1 MKKIFIVLI
10 LTLFN
15 SIPALS
21 DKLLKDGFLNN
32 KMDYAK
38 EQNIVDA
45 KNKIIIIFNHGQD
58 KHDKSSKNCVWK
70 NGIRNFSSLVG
81 EKINKKE
88 IMVYLFCTNKLAGD
102 DHKRLWNKKKF
113 KPPYKGVT
121 KLDKRVDANL
131 KLIDSFLEKGVPK
144 NQIII
149 TGHSC
154 GGWLTMMFI
163 AKYPDKI
170 GSGISLMPAC
180 YGDISKDFKV
190 KKVGIEK
197 ALIKFR
203 KIVGDGPADL
213 RQSQI
218 NQIQNSKNL
227 PILVFTHPKDPYEGL
242 LSDWVDR
249 IPGVKRVIISQDKKI
264 NGKKCFRIGIN
275 NGKEWKEKIKKYH
288 NMDGVDCFQYYN
300 QTILDF
306 IALRISS

>member
-1 MKKIFIVLI
+1 MKKIFSFLI
-10 LTLFN
+10 IITL
-15 SIPALS
+15 ITPVYA
-21 DKLLKDGFLNN
+21 DKLLKDGFLNS

-38 EQNIVDA
+38 EQNILDP

-81 EKINKKE
+81 EKINEKE

-102 DHKRLWNKKKF
+102 DHKRLWDKKKF

-163 AKYPDKI
+163 AKYPDKV
-170 GSGISLMPAC
+170 GGGISLMSAC

-227 PILVFTHPKDPYEGL
+227 PVLVFTHPKDSYDGL
-242 LSDWVDR
+242 ISDWVEE

-264 NGKKCFRIGIN
+264 NGKKCQRIGIN
-275 NGKEWKEKIKKYH
+275 NGKEWKEPVKKYH
-288 NMDGVDCFQYYN
+288 DMDAVDCFQYYN
-300 QTILDF
+300 PTILKY
-306 IALRISS
+306 IESRI